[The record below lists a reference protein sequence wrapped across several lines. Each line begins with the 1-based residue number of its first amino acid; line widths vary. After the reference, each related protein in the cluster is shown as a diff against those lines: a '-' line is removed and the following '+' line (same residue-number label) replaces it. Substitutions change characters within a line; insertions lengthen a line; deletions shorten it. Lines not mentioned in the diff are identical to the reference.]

1 MSVGKYY
8 QRQGFSQILKSE
20 SADPPWRSGDPAIQ
34 RRKPKVYQGDST
46 KISRR
51 TMRMPS
57 ISQEDRARIAQAICS
72 LFDENGEDG
81 FTITMITERV
91 GCHNRKIV
99 DFMTQYGDKVQ
110 PQYWAKRGRKNTLT
124 TSGKMIFEN
133 LAGNFLSKSLGND
146 GIPHLDTSKDSPN
159 DISMEE
165 RLSSA
170 VDILIRRY
178 ADQWTGS
185 CELSYEWG
193 SWPEWFILN
202 RLPWLVCEEF
212 YWPNNRASKPS
223 PGSSPTFG
231 YYRSE
236 ELAVSDLIQ
245 RALLEVS
252 E

>member
-1 MSVGKYY
+1 
-8 QRQGFSQILKSE
+8 
-20 SADPPWRSGDPAIQ
+20 
-34 RRKPKVYQGDST
+34 
-46 KISRR
+46 
-51 TMRMPS
+51 MPS

-81 FTITMITERV
+81 FTSAAITARV
-91 GCHNRKIV
+91 GMNHRKIK
-99 DFMTQYGDKVQ
+99 DFMSQYGEDEQ
-110 PQYWAKRGRKNTLT
+110 PQYWKKVGRKKTLT

-133 LAGNFLSKSLGND
+133 LAGNFLSKSLGNS

-170 VDILIRRY
+170 VDILIKRY
-178 ADQWTGS
+178 ADQWPGA

-202 RLPWLVCEEF
+202 RLPWLVCEDF
-212 YWPNNRASKPS
+212 YWPTNRQGKPS
-223 PGSSPTFG
+223 SSAGPTFG
-231 YYRSE
+231 YHRCE
-236 ELAVSDLIQ
+236 ELAVSELIEK
-245 RALLEVS
+245 ALLEVS